1 MKSPFGDA
9 RYANVTSTLA
19 LVVALGGTSY
29 AAVTLPRNS
38 VGSAQ
43 LKPKA
48 VRNADLGT
56 SAVTSKNV
64 RDGGLLMKD
73 FRAGQIPR
81 GATGPQG
88 PKGDTGTPGAPGA
101 PGVTAPAV
109 IADNSI
115 GAAKITDGGL
125 GAHDIG
131 RFAGV
136 LTGMPFG
143 TLNPGACASPSSTS
157 LTPIVAGQDLQ
168 NDVIIVTP
176 PPSLA
181 LTDLTITAKAASANT
196 IEVTICNRSTG
207 LKNLGALNLRF
218 VTIDV
223 P

>member
-88 PKGDTGTPGAPGA
+88 PKGDTGTPGAPG
-101 PGVTAPAV
+101 VTAPAV

-125 GAHDIG
+125 GAYDIG

-136 LTGMPFG
+136 LTGLPYG
-143 TLNPGACASPSSTS
+143 IVAGNSCKSVTSVS
-157 LTPIVAGQDLQ
+157 LTGIIAGQDLS

-176 PPSLA
+176 PASLPLA
-181 LTDLTITAKAASANT
+181 GISLTAKSSSPNQ
-196 IEVTICNRSTG
+196 IEVSLCNHTAG
-207 LKNLGALNLRF
+207 EKNIGNVNLRF